1 MGGVDGRHLAVRR
14 EALED
19 YELVISPTYYGKR
32 LVGENKWQ
40 GSSIPTRSRY
50 ATTEAVIKFLQG
62 GISDALRD
70 SPYVLSVMKL
80 MFLIMIPKK

>member
-32 LVGENKWQ
+32 LVGENKLLDCLM
-40 GSSIPTRSRY
+40 S
-50 ATTEAVIKFLQG
+50 F
-62 GISDALRD
+62 IST
-70 SPYVLSVMKL
+70 PETVPI
-80 MFLIMIPKK
+80 F